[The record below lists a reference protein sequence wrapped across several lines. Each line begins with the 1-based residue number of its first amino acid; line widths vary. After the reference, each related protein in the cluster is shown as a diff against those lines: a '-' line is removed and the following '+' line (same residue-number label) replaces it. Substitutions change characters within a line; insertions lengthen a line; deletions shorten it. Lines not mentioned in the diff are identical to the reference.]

1 MVAIHDA
8 QLTCCSLYSFAFSV
22 ANLAVSESY
31 SEIASLRC
39 DFMVFLFGELSET
52 GSLTSI
58 CFCCECFR
66 DVAKLI
72 FTFKLGHGVDRSI
85 QD

>member
-8 QLTCCSLYSFAFSV
+8 RLTCCSLCSFAFSV

-31 SEIASLRC
+31 SEIASLGC
-39 DFMVFLFGELSET
+39 YFMVFLFGELNET
-52 GSLTSI
+52 ESLTSI
-58 CFCCECFR
+58 CFCCECLR
-66 DVAKLI
+66 DVAMLI
-72 FTFKLGHGVDRSI
+72 FTSRLGHGVDRSI